1 MTKRK
6 ADGVERVYEHVK
18 RRAVDFGFDPG
29 QKVKE
34 GELAAEFGVSRIP
47 VREALNRLV
56 TEGFMSFIP
65 NRGFFCRD
73 IDSDEILALYQVRA
87 ALEMWSFK
95 TACGTATDDALK
107 KFCRFWSSKGAT
119 ARFKSLDAYDAEFH
133 FALAELSGN
142 PILLKQLRQIEDKI
156 LVFRNLE
163 LKDDDRREK
172 TLGEHRQ
179 IVTHLSDRQAEAGSL
194 LVEKHI
200 LSSAENAIAAARSR
214 FADLR

>member
-6 ADGVERVYEHVK
+6 ADGVERVYERVK
-18 RRAVDFGFDPG
+18 RRAMEFGFDPG

-34 GELAAEFGVSRIP
+34 GELATEFGVSRIP

-73 IDSDEILALYQVRA
+73 IDSGEILALYQVRA
-87 ALEMWSFK
+87 ALETWSYK
-95 TACGTATDDALK
+95 TACRTVSDDALAN
-107 KFCRFWSSKGAT
+107 FVAFWSSEGAT
-119 ARFKSLDAYDAEFH
+119 ARFKSLDIYDAEFH
-133 FALAELSGN
+133 FALAKLSGN

-163 LKDDDRREK
+163 LEDDDRRGK
-172 TLGEHRQ
+172 TLEEHRR
-179 IVTHLSDRQAEAGSL
+179 VVSLLARRQAGQGSL
-194 LVEKHI
+194 LLEKHI
-200 LSSAENAIAAARSR
+200 LGSAENAIAAARSR
-214 FADLR
+214 FSNLR